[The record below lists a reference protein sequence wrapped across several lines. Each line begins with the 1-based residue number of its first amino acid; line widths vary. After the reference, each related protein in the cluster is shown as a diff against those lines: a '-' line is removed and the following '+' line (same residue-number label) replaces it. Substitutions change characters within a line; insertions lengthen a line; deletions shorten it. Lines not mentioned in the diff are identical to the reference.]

1 MTKALKGLLAWPVL
15 TAVTGASQPA
25 VDKSAFDLFNPTPTQ
40 YLRDLATDDRGAT
53 ETPYTVDAGH
63 FQVEMTLVS
72 YTADRDLSNSGTL
85 RRDAWAFA
93 PITLKAGLLNQLDA
107 QLGLEPY
114 QLVYEREGTNRVTR
128 RGFGDTTVRLKYNF
142 WGNDGGRTAFAA
154 TPYVKFPTSQDG
166 IGNRGVEGG
175 LILPLAVEL
184 PSAFYMGLTTRFDA
198 VRNEDKPRYHA
209 EFVNSI
215 AFGHDLFGHLFGYVE
230 FFSAV
235 STERDAPCV
244 GTFDTG
250 LIYELTENVQLNAGV
265 NIGVTHSADDWNAFV
280 GMAWRY

>member
-93 PITLKAGLLNQLDA
+93 PITLKAGLFNQFDA

-142 WGNDGGRTAFAA
+142 WGNDAGSTAFAA
-154 TPYVKFPTSQDG
+154 MPFVKFPTSAEG
-166 IGNRGVEGG
+166 LGNRSVEGG
-175 LILPLAVEL
+175 LILPLAVALPRDFEL
-184 PSAFYMGLTTRFDA
+184 GLKTRFDA
-198 VRNEDKPRYHA
+198 VRDDDERDYHA
-209 EFVNSI
+209 EFINSV
-215 AFGHDLFGHLFGYVE
+215 ALSHDLFGNLAGYVE
-230 FFSAV
+230 FLSAV
-235 STERDAPCV
+235 STKRGTGWM

-250 LIYELTENVQLNAGV
+250 LICALTDNVQLTAGAS
-265 NIGVTHSADDWNAFV
+265 IGITRSAENWNFFA
-280 GMAWRY
+280 GLAWRF